1 MDELLDIGQA
11 AERLGLSKSRIRQL
25 CGAGQLGEKVGS
37 RWLIRAADLER
48 FAQEPRPVGRPPQS
62 ARVEG
67 EVTE

>member
-48 FAQEPRPVGRPPQS
+48 FAQEPRPVGRPR